1 MVIAV
6 LLSGWT
12 LAVPV
17 ELVDRLKDAPGLW
30 AGTVSVA
37 VVTCAVVTAGL
48 GALRLFN
55 AADGRR
61 WLRAALIAALAAT
74 VIAGAFSA
82 IMPEYG
88 LLLLIPAVLAGVPG
102 LVLLTKDAGV
112 LMTGTARPGK
122 GPGLAVSG
130 ACRRFVLPPCIV

>member
-1 MVIAV
+1 M
-6 LLSGWT
+6 
-12 LAVPV
+12 
-17 ELVDRLKDAPGLW
+17 
-30 AGTVSVA
+30 
-37 VVTCAVVTAGL
+37 
-48 GALRLFN
+48 RLFN

-61 WLRAALIAALAAT
+61 WLRVALIAALAAT